1 MTTTQTVKRKHPLA
15 ECEECPLYGK
25 PCAPSQRAP
34 QSLAAIVS
42 RSPGYAD
49 GLNGKP
55 FSGPSGKVLDHLLKM
70 NGVRRDQVLVTNTV
84 LCSPDKGK
92 VPPEAI
98 KACAKRLRSELEGI
112 PLIIAC
118 GAEAVNELIGRGAID
133 RYRGQRIK
141 RGSTTLVATNNPAL
155 VLRDDSTFP
164 NLRRDFQRAFHP
176 LPPPSFPTVE
186 VIEDA
191 DEARECLR
199 HLAANHSGVI
209 AADIESRGGLTHAA
223 TLISIQFS
231 IDGRSA
237 YVLGERQ
244 GLWAD
249 EHFMAN
255 DLRPFLESQDHR
267 FCWHGGKFDTKIL
280 RYTYGIQARV
290 DEDTMLLSYALDERS
305 SKDERIGVH
314 GLDYLLMDTFGWPH
328 YSSPTVERIKK
339 TGQFMWPDVE
349 KKIREAGGDDYS
361 VLTQTNK
368 NYNEFYTYAGMD
380 AGGTYQLYEHQMQQF
395 DKQPNVLK
403 MYRHL
408 LIRGNELLTN
418 MELEGMIYN
427 VPRASDVYE
436 FEVEPE
442 MRKLAQDM
450 RDHLDSQIFNPRSPM
465 QVAVYFYD
473 KWGIK
478 HDMQNRP
485 DMKRSVDD
493 SARKEILEGRFTFRG
508 SQVPERIGNTVRMV
522 ASPDVVERRDNI
534 QAFVKLYDRYQE
546 IQKQASTYL
555 IKMIERAEP
564 VSDHRVYTQ
573 LNLHGT
579 NSGRLSSSK
588 PNLQNITRTKPGL
601 PDIRRL
607 FSATPGRV
615 IVQADYSQAEL
626 RCIAQMSGDPLL
638 TKVYR
643 EGLDLHNETATRFYG
658 PDYTS
663 EQRGKAKNMN
673 FGVFYR
679 QSAQTFQEKHGIPE
693 REGQKFIDWV
703 WSTYLGVKA
712 WEEDIEKQ
720 IRKPGFLESEFGRRR
735 RFYLLTKENIQAAFR
750 EGINFYPQATASDFT
765 LTSAIRIYDNI
776 DRKKAALVL
785 TVHDS
790 ILADVCESYIDEYRT
805 VCRQVMESCP
815 RDELGWDIPFKSD
828 IGVGPTWGE
837 AK

>member
-1 MTTTQTVKRKHPLA
+1 MSIAQTVKRHHPLA

-34 QSLAAIVS
+34 QPVAAIVS
-42 RSPGYAD
+42 RSPGYGD
-49 GLNGKP
+49 GLSGKP

-98 KACAKRLRSELEGI
+98 KACAPRLREELRSI
-112 PLIIAC
+112 PLVIAC
-118 GAEAVNELIGRGAID
+118 GSEAVNELIGRGAID
-133 RYRGQRIK
+133 RYRGRRIE
-141 RGSTTLVATNNPAL
+141 RGNRVFVATNNPAL

-176 LPPPSFPTVE
+176 LPNPTFPDVE
-186 VIEDA
+186 VFEDA
-191 DEARECLR
+191 NSAIEVLR
-199 HLAANHSGVI
+199 HLSASNSGII
-209 AADIESRGGLTHAA
+209 AADIESRGGLTHQAA
-223 TLISIQFS
+223 LISIQFS

-244 GLWAD
+244 GLWTNED
-249 EHFMAN
+249 FLAN
-255 DLRPFLESQDHR
+255 ELRPFLESQDHSY
-267 FCWHGGKFDTKIL
+267 CWHGGKFDIKVL
-280 RYTYGIQARV
+280 RHTYGINARV

-305 SKDERIGVH
+305 GSDERIGVH
-314 GLDYLLMDTFGWPH
+314 GLEYLLMDTFGWPH
-328 YSSPTVERIKK
+328 YASTAVEKAKK
-339 TGQFMWPDVE
+339 TGIVE
-349 KKIREAGGDDYS
+349 DYD
-361 VLTQTNK
+361 
-368 NYNEFYTYAGMD
+368 EFYTYAGMD
-380 AGGTYQLYEHQMQQF
+380 VGGTFQLYEHQLEQIK
-395 DKQPNVLK
+395 KQPKVHK
-403 MYRHL
+403 MYHRM

-418 MELEGMIYN
+418 MELAGMIYD
-427 VPRASDVYE
+427 VGRASDVYE

-442 MRKLAQDM
+442 MRKLTSEM
-450 RDHLDSQIFNPRSPM
+450 REHVDSPILNPRSPI
-465 QVAVYFYD
+465 QIATYFYD

-478 HDMQNRP
+478 HEMQDRP
-485 DMKRSVDD
+485 DKKRSVDD
-493 SARKEILEGRFTFRG
+493 SARKEILEGRFSFRG
-508 SQVPERIGNTVRMV
+508 STVPERVGNTVRMV
-522 ASPDVVERRDNI
+522 DAPDAAERREYI
-534 QAFVKLYDRYQE
+534 QSFVKLYDRYQE

-555 IKMIERAEP
+555 IKMIERAELT
-564 VSDHRVYTQ
+564 SDHRVHTQ

-579 NSGRLSSSK
+579 NSGRLSSSR

-607 FSATPGRV
+607 FRASPGRM

-638 TKVYR
+638 TKIYVD
-643 EGLDLHNETATRFYG
+643 GLDLHNETATRFYG
-658 PDYTS
+658 PDYTP

-703 WSTYLGVKA
+703 WSTFLGVKA

-720 IRKPGFLESEFGRRR
+720 VRKPGYLESEFGRRR

-750 EGINFYPQATASDFT
+750 EGINFYPQTTASDLT
-765 LTSAIRIYDNI
+765 LASAIRIHEEV

-790 ILADVCESYIDEYRT
+790 ILADVVESYIDEYRT
-805 VCRQVMESCP
+805 TCRQVMESCAA
-815 RDELGWDIPFKSD
+815 DELGWKLPFKCD

>member
-1 MTTTQTVKRKHPLA
+1 MTGIEQTVKRRHPLA
-15 ECEECPLYGK
+15 ECENCPLYGK
-25 PCAPSQRAP
+25 PCAPSQKAP
-34 QSLAAIVS
+34 QPVAAIVS
-42 RSPGYAD
+42 RSPGYTD

-55 FSGPSGKVLDHLLKM
+55 FSGASGKVLDHLLKM

-98 KACAKRLRSELEGI
+98 KACAPRLRAELQDVD
-112 PLIIAC
+112 LVIAC
-118 GAEAVNELIGRGAID
+118 GSEAVNELIGRGAID
-133 RYRGQRIK
+133 RYRGQRIRRGK
-141 RGSTTLVATNNPAL
+141 RTLVAANNPAL
-155 VLRDDSTFP
+155 VLRDDATFP

-176 LPPPSFPTVE
+176 LPPPTFPTVE

-191 DEARECLR
+191 KTARELIDYLR
-199 HLAANHSGVI
+199 SYQSGVI
-209 AADIESRGGLTHAA
+209 AADIESRGGLTHEA
-223 TLISIQFS
+223 TLISVQFT
-231 IDGRSA
+231 IDGRA
-237 YVLGERQ
+237 AFVLGERG
-244 GLWAD
+244 GLFTD
-249 EHFMAN
+249 EHFLL
-255 DLRPFLESQDHR
+255 DCLQPFLESRDYN
-267 FCWHGGKFDTKIL
+267 FVWHGGKFDTKIF
-280 RYTYGIQARV
+280 RHSYGIKARV

-305 SKDERIGVH
+305 GTDERIGVH

-328 YSSPTVERIKK
+328 YASPAVEKAKK
-339 TGQFMWPDVE
+339 TGVVE
-349 KKIREAGGDDYS
+349 DYD
-361 VLTQTNK
+361 
-368 NYNEFYTYAGMD
+368 EFYTYAGMD
-380 AGGTYQLYEHQMQQF
+380 VGGTYQLYQHQLE
-395 DKQPNVLK
+395 KIELQPEVHK
-403 MYRHL
+403 MYHHM

-418 MELEGMIYN
+418 MELQGMIYD
-427 VPRASDVYE
+427 VERASDVYE

-442 MRKLAQDM
+442 MRKLTQDM
-450 RDHLDSQIFNPRSPM
+450 RNYVDSQILNPRSPIQM
-465 QVAVYFYD
+465 SAYFYD

-478 HDMQNRP
+478 HEMQDRP
-485 DMKRSVDD
+485 DKKRSVDD
-493 SARKEILEGRFTFRG
+493 SARKEILEGRFSFRG
-508 SQVPERIGNTVRMV
+508 SQVPERVGNTVHMV
-522 ASPDVVERRDNI
+522 DAPDATERREFI
-534 QAFVKLYDRYQE
+534 QSFVKMYDRYQE
-546 IQKQASTYL
+546 LQKQASTYL

-564 VSDHRVYTQ
+564 VTDHRVHTQ

-607 FSATPGRV
+607 FSATPGNM

-638 TKVYR
+638 MKIYKDD
-643 EGLDLHNETATRFYG
+643 LDLHNETATRFYG
-658 PDYTS
+658 PAYTS

-693 REGQKFIDWV
+693 REGQKFIDWI

-720 IRKPGFLESEFGRRR
+720 VRKPGYLVSAFGRRR

-750 EGINFYPQATASDFT
+750 EGINFYPQATASDLT
-765 LTSAIRIYDNI
+765 LASAIRIYDNV
-776 DRKKAALVL
+776 DTKKAALVL

-790 ILADVCESYIDEYRT
+790 ILADVVESYIDEYRGI
-805 VCRQVMESCP
+805 CRQIMESCAN
-815 RDELGWDIPFKSD
+815 DELGWTLPFKCD